1 MNNEII
7 KQWDDAARLYF
18 SSQEESDFVKVNKDV
33 VRNRFNT
40 LTNEKVLDLGCG
52 YGCYSDYFRTIGGSV
67 VGCDG
72 SKEMLSIAR
81 DLYPLCTFEYAD
93 IEKPLVYSDN
103 EYDIVFCN
111 QVLMDIENLDN
122 IIKETYRITKYNGT
136 FFMSFMSIVHPAFY
150 DCEWDKDQTGFKK
163 RKIMERY
170 LSEYSFNN
178 EYWGKTKHFHRPVSR
193 YINTIISSG
202 FTLVGLNEPKS
213 YDGKTKSDEFP
224 LFLFAE
230 FRK

>member
-1 MNNEII
+1 VNNEII
-7 KQWDDAARLYF
+7 KQWDSAARLYF
-18 SSQEESDFVKVNKDV
+18 SSQEDSAFVQVNKHV
-33 VRNRFNT
+33 VRCRFNRF
-40 LTNEKVLDLGCG
+40 TNEKVLDLGCG
-52 YGCYSDYFRTIGGSV
+52 YGYYSDYFRTIGGNV

-81 DLYPLCTFEYAD
+81 DQYPLCAFEYAD
-93 IEKPLVYSDN
+93 FGKPLVYSDN

-111 QVLMDIENLDN
+111 QVLMDIENLN
-122 IIKETYRITKYNGT
+122 QLIREIYRITKQNGI
-136 FFMSFMSIVHPAFY
+136 FYMSIVHPAFY
-150 DCEWDKDQTGFKK
+150 DCEWDIDQTGFRK

-170 LSEYSFNN
+170 LSEYSFDN
-178 EYWGKTKHFHRPVSR
+178 EHWGKTKHFHRTVSK
-193 YINTIISSG
+193 YLNTIIGSG
-202 FTLVGLNEPKS
+202 FTLVCIDEPKS

>member
-1 MNNEII
+1 MNNEVI

-18 SSQEESDFVKVNKDV
+18 SSQEESDFVKANKDV

-93 IEKPLVYSDN
+93 
-103 EYDIVFCN
+103 
-111 QVLMDIENLDN
+111 
-122 IIKETYRITKYNGT
+122 KEIYRITKYNGI
-136 FFMSFMSIVHPAFY
+136 FFMSIVHPAFY